1 MCEMNIRAIGFGKS
15 LFGNL
20 KYSKACV
27 TRRPDSTLKEAMSLS
42 SGEMKPEAQHRGFGL
57 GRCLGERHKAE
68 TRVQRK
74 LPFLAMS

>member
-1 MCEMNIRAIGFGKS
+1 MCEMNIRAMELGKS

-27 TRRPDSTLKEAMSLS
+27 IRRPDSTLKEAIMGLL

-57 GRCLGERHKAE
+57 GRCLGRE
-68 TRVQRK
+68 TQG
-74 LPFLAMS
+74 